1 MESRL
6 SLTIL
11 ICRDQIIAQN
21 HFNLML
27 LFAMLSMK
35 RRGNLCKDELR
46 LSVRTSWRSKV
57 HLQTAHSPGSVH
69 INIGIPHHFQ
79 ESLIRPK

>member
-46 LSVRTSWRSKV
+46 LSVRTSW
-57 HLQTAHSPGSVH
+57 
-69 INIGIPHHFQ
+69 
-79 ESLIRPK
+79 

>member
-6 SLTIL
+6 SLTML

-27 LFAMLSMK
+27 LFAMLSMV
-35 RRGNLCKDELR
+35 RRGKLCKDELR
-46 LSVRTSWRSKV
+46 LSVRTSW
-57 HLQTAHSPGSVH
+57 
-69 INIGIPHHFQ
+69 
-79 ESLIRPK
+79 